1 MLEVWKNIN
10 PNYEVSNYGKVKFLG
25 RTIVR
30 SDGRIMNFKS
40 KFISSYHDKK
50 GYEYVKI
57 DGKNFLVH
65 RLVASAFL
73 DKIEGKTDV
82 NHKNCDK
89 KDNRLE
95 NLEWCT
101 KSENIQHALLNNRIV
116 RRFGVNNH
124 LSVKIIQLSKEGQ
137 FIKNWDSIS
146 DIKRE
151 LGLDIK
157 SIIYCCQGKMY
168 KSVGG
173 FRWQY
178 LKNTNKQ
185 TNKI

>member
-1 MLEVWKNIN
+1 MLEVWENIN

-82 NHKNCDK
+82 NHKNCYK

-101 KSENIQHALLNNRIV
+101 KSENIQHA
-116 RRFGVNNH
+116 F
-124 LSVKIIQLSKEGQ
+124 
-137 FIKNWDSIS
+137 
-146 DIKRE
+146 
-151 LGLDIK
+151 
-157 SIIYCCQGKMY
+157 
-168 KSVGG
+168 
-173 FRWQY
+173 
-178 LKNTNKQ
+178 
-185 TNKI
+185 